1 MSELANTPESPFD
14 ALEGVD
20 GRWSARDLQG
30 LMGYSRWENMAPA
43 INRAKISAKNQ
54 GLEVEEHFL
63 GSQENPSD
71 LGGRPRKD
79 YRLSRMGAYLTAMN
93 GDPNKP
99 EVATAQA
106 YFAIKTRE
114 AEVAKPKELS
124 RKELALLVIAA
135 EEEKER
141 LEIANSQLSEE
152 LSIAAPKADKWEAYM
167 NSDGLIGMTE
177 LAGVLGMSAVAM
189 TKRLVER
196 QVFRTLVR
204 DGKNARVPRTK
215 YLDNG
220 MFQMKAEVHNGRP
233 ITVNYASPSGADHV
247 MDLLQHPLARQ

>member
-1 MSELANTPESPFD
+1 MSDSTMKVFNVNDREWRFGTTEDGTPYAVAAD
-14 ALEGVD
+14 V
-20 GRWSARDLQG
+20 
-30 LMGYSRWENMAPA
+30 
-43 INRAKISAKNQ
+43 AKS
-54 GLEVEEHFL
+54 F
-63 GSQENPSD
+63 
-71 LGGRPRKD
+71 D
-79 YRLSRMGAYLTAMN
+79 YRDASNALRVLDEDEKGTQIVSTPGGPQEMKVIYEDGLWELIFRSTKPGAKAIKKRVKAILREIRQTGQYAPDKPLDEIEVAERYLTAL
-93 GDPNKP
+93 KQKR
-99 EVATAQA
+99 A
-106 YFAIKTRE
+106 
-114 AEVAKPKELS
+114 
-124 RKELALLVIAA
+124 
-135 EEEKER
+135 

-220 MFQMKAEVHNGRP
+220 MFQMKAEVRNGRP